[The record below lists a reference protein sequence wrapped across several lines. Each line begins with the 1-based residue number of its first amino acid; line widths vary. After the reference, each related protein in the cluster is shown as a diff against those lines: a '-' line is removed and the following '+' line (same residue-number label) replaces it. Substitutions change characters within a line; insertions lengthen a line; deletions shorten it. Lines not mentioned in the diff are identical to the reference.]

1 MGAIGEQGVPTRA
14 KAGVRVSMVERIVSG
29 GQTGVDR
36 AALDAAMEADV
47 PCGGWCPRGR
57 RAEDGVIPARY
68 PLRETPGAGT
78 IERTEANVR
87 DSDATLVLCFGP
99 AAGGTRATIA
109 CAQSAGKP
117 VLVVDLNDDER
128 SRARHA
134 RIRRWLDATAVG
146 TLNIAGP
153 RESEHPGAYAG
164 ARAVVREV
172 IAGFLK
178 NDAVP
183 VI

>member
-117 VLVVDLNDDER
+117 VLVVDLNAYER

-134 RIRRWLDATAVG
+134 RIRRWLDANAVG

-153 RESEHPGAYAG
+153 RESEHPGAYAR
-164 ARAVVREV
+164 AWAVVREV